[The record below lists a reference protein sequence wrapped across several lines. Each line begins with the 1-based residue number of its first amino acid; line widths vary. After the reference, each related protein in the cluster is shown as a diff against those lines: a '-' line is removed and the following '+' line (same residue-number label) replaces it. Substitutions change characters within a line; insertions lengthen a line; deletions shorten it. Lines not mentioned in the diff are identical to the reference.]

1 MYTRENYN
9 KVKDIIDKRRSSA
22 RALADSRA
30 ERLRNLSSEI
40 REIDDELRG
49 TGLQI
54 FKTACE
60 GGDVT
65 PIKEKNQSLIAKR
78 REIIKSLGYPED
90 YSDVKYTC
98 EKCSDSGYIDTKMCS
113 CFREL
118 LLTENIK
125 SSGIGRLIEH
135 QSFENFDLSVYSYDR
150 DVYENMQ
157 ANVNIAKAY
166 ADGFGVDFCGV
177 NLLFMGG
184 TGSGKT
190 HLSTAIAKTVISR
203 GYCVLYDS
211 AQNIISSF
219 EDDKFRSGYGAYE
232 PTAAKYLECDLLIID
247 DLGAEFSNQFTVSCL
262 YNLINTRG
270 NRGLSTVISTN
281 LNSDGLKGT
290 YDDRIFSRI
299 MGDYTVVFFGGKDYR
314 INDS

>member
-9 KVKDIIDKRRSSA
+9 KVKAIIDERRSSA
-22 RALADSRA
+22 RSLADERA
-30 ERLRNLSSEI
+30 EKLRSLSPEI
-40 REIDDELRG
+40 RKIDAELRG
-49 TGLQI
+49 TGVQI

-60 GGDVT
+60 GGDIA
-65 PIKEKNQSLIAKR
+65 PIKEKNQKLIAKR
-78 REIIKSLGYPED
+78 RGIVKSLGYPED
-90 YSDVKYTC
+90 YSDIAYTC
-98 EKCSDSGYIDTKMCS
+98 KKCSDSGYIDTKMCS

-118 LLTENIK
+118 LMTENIK

-135 QSFENFDLSVYSYDR
+135 QSFENFDLSVYSYDK

-166 ADGFGVDFCGV
+166 AEGFGVEFRGV

-184 TGSGKT
+184 TGAGKT
-190 HLSTAIAKTVISR
+190 HLSTSIAKTVIAR

-211 AQNIISSF
+211 AQNIISAF
-219 EDDKFRSGYGAYE
+219 EDDKFRSGYGPYE
-232 PTAAKYLECDLLIID
+232 PTAGKYLDCDLLIID

-281 LNSDGLKGT
+281 LNSDGLKAT

-299 MGDYTVVFFGGKDYR
+299 IGDYTVLFFGGKDYR
-314 INDS
+314 INHR